1 MQTKKRHDLIYSLYD
16 ILVPEKDTVTI
27 DIPVKSDLPI
37 VFALANKK
45 KIKEMAESY
54 LDIKKIAGKFK
65 ISNLND
71 YYEVLGQSSDTLDS
85 ILDNYVVKRLNDVQ
99 GLFVSIHY
107 TDLKMYSNSN
117 GHLRVVLNATH
128 KNDDHFLT
136 ALEVTLYIAD
146 KIAGLRLSSNSKA
159 RALKAREV
167 YNQLKEKE
175 ELEKHNEELRKKKE

>member
-1 MQTKKRHDLIYSLYD
+1 M
-16 ILVPEKDTVTI
+16 
-27 DIPVKSDLPI
+27 
-37 VFALANKK
+37 
-45 KIKEMAESY
+45 
-54 LDIKKIAGKFK
+54 
-65 ISNLND
+65 
-71 YYEVLGQSSDTLDS
+71 
-85 ILDNYVVKRLNDVQ
+85 KRLNDVQ

-136 ALEVTLYIAD
+136 ALEVALYIAD

-175 ELEKHNEELRKKKE
+175 DLEKHNEELRKKKE

>member
-1 MQTKKRHDLIYSLYD
+1 MLYD
-16 ILVPEKDTVTI
+16 ILFPEKDTVTI
-27 DIPVKSDLPI
+27 DIPVKSDVTL

-45 KIKEMAESY
+45 KIKEMAENY

-71 YYEVLGQSSDTLDS
+71 HYEVLGESSDTLDS
-85 ILDNYVVKRLNDVQ
+85 IFDNYVTKRLNDTQ

-117 GHLRVVLNATH
+117 GHLRVVLNAAH
-128 KNDDHFLT
+128 KNHDHFLT
-136 ALEVTLYIAD
+136 AIEVVFNIVD
-146 KIAGLRLSSNSKA
+146 KIAGLKLTSNSKA

-167 YNQLKEKE
+167 YNQLKEKV
-175 ELEKHNEELRKKKE
+175 ELEKHNEELRKKKEEKLRQ